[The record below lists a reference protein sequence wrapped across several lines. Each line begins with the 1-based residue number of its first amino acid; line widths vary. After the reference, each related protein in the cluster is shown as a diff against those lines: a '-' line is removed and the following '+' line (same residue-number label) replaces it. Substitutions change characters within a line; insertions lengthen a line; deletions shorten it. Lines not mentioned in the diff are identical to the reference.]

1 MELSFNANNGNFVF
15 YEDGNGVRV
24 GWMKASK
31 FPWYA
36 ALFSGSALR
45 CGLMSQCTPPQRVS
59 RLSVYQGKF
68 DELDYNDWKLEQGHY
83 NFSSN
88 RSHIM
93 RDARNQPEFSYF
105 S

>member
-1 MELSFNANNGNFVF
+1 MHGAFFQCEHREIIF

-45 CGLMSQCTPPQRVS
+45 CGLMDTA
-59 RLSVYQGKF
+59 F
-68 DELDYNDWKLEQGHY
+68 
-83 NFSSN
+83 
-88 RSHIM
+88 M

-105 S
+105 SRAREAG